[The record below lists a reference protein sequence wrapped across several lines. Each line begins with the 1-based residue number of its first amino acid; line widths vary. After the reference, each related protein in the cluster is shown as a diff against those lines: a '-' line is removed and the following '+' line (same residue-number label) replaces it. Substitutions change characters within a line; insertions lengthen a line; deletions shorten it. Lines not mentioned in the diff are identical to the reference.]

1 MESTAL
7 RIYGKKD
14 LRIDTFDLPEMKDD
28 EILATVV
35 SDTMCMSS
43 WKLAMEGED
52 HKKTPDDLAQSSSSR
67 PRVFWKN
74 LKSGQKVAVKVPRWP
89 KLRNPAKFGSSKH
102 AFCTRL
108 FISIY
113 RR

>member
-43 WKLAMEGED
+43 WKLAMEG
-52 HKKTPDDLAQSSSSR
+52 
-67 PRVFWKN
+67 
-74 LKSGQKVAVKVPRWP
+74 
-89 KLRNPAKFGSSKH
+89 
-102 AFCTRL
+102 
-108 FISIY
+108 
-113 RR
+113 